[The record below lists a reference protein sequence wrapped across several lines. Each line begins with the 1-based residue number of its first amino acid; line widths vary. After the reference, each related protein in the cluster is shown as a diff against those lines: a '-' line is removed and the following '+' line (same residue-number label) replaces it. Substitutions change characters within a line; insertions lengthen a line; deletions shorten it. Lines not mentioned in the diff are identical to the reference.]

1 MRSAGGEVRNTLA
14 LLLNYPTL
22 SDSAVCSSSRTA
34 RVSSRTAMVVVSAVC
49 LNFLTVCFNSLSL
62 TTYSCT
68 ALVLVCSNCLT
79 ATSAL
84 VLVCSN
90 CLTATSSEMLARF
103 VLLLHSAVCSSSLT
117 ATYNSEVC
125 LNALASLVLFA
136 NSMTA
141 SVCSNYQAAFLVLL
155 IAPCANVSGCFSY
168 VSTAVRTLLLCVF
181 LRCLWR
187 LLREHTSIIHRG
199 PALFVRYLLGQ
210 VPSLAR

>member
-1 MRSAGGEVRNTLA
+1 
-14 LLLNYPTL
+14 
-22 SDSAVCSSSRTA
+22 
-34 RVSSRTAMVVVSAVC
+34 MVVVSAVC
-49 LNFLTVCFNSLSL
+49 LNFLTVCLNSLSL

-90 CLTATSSEMLARF
+90 CLTAASSEMVARF
-103 VLLLHSAVCSSSLT
+103 VLMLRCCLLEFSHC
-117 ATYNSEVC
+117 YNIEVC
-125 LNALASLVLFA
+125 LNALPSLVLFA

-155 IAPCANVSGCFSY
+155 IAPCANVSGCFSF
-168 VSTAVRTLLLCVF
+168 VSTAVRTLLCVF

-187 LLREHTSIIHRG
+187 LLREHTSIHRG
-199 PALFVRYLLGQ
+199 PALLVRYLLVQ
-210 VPSLAR
+210 VPSLAVKNRFP